1 MRLKSCT
8 AAVLATALLSG
19 LSSLTH
25 AQSSNYPTRG
35 ITLVVP
41 FAPGGATDTIGR
53 IVAQHLSKD
62 LGQNVIVDN
71 RPGAAGTVGSAA
83 VAKSPPDGYLL
94 LLGSTDTVV
103 VNAHLYKKLS
113 FDPLKDLTP
122 VAMVGDAPEI
132 IVVSASLPA
141 KNLREFIELARANSG
156 KFNYGSPGI
165 GTIPHL
171 AGEQLA
177 RMMGAKMVHIP
188 FRGSAAAM
196 KEVATGEIQLS
207 IATKASADPFVESG
221 KAKVLAIASPRRFD
235 SLPDVPTTSEAG
247 LPGYE
252 IHNWWGVLAPRGTSP
267 EIIARLNASL
277 AKMFDDPA
285 TTALFIRQGILPVRS
300 TVQQFADRI
309 RKDDPHWKDIVAGA
323 GIQME

>member
-1 MRLKSCT
+1 MRRILCK
-8 AAVLATALLSG
+8 AAMLAAGLLVGSP
-19 LSSLTH
+19 SLH
-25 AQSSNYPTRG
+25 AQSSDYPTRV

-53 IVAQHLSKD
+53 IVAQHLTKD
-62 LGQNVIVDN
+62 IGQNVIVDN
-71 RPGAAGTVGSAA
+71 RPAAAGTVGSAA
-83 VAKSPPDGYLL
+83 VAKSPPDGYTL

-113 FDPLKDLTP
+113 FNPLADLTP
-122 VAMVGDAPEI
+122 IAMVGDAPEI

-141 KNLREFIELARANSG
+141 KNLREFIELARAKSG
-156 KFNYGSPGI
+156 SFNYGSPGI

-171 AGEQLA
+171 AGQQLA
-177 RMMGAKMVHIP
+177 RMMGTKMVHIP

-207 IATKASADPFVESG
+207 IATKASADPFVDSG
-221 KAKVLAIASPRRFD
+221 KAKILAIASPRRLD
-235 SLPDVPTTSEAG
+235 SLPDVPTTAEAG

-252 IHNWWGVLAPRGTSP
+252 IHNWWGVLAPQGTP
-267 EIIARLNASL
+267 KEIVAKLNASL
-277 AKMFDDPA
+277 QKMFDEPA
-285 TTALFIRQGILPVRS
+285 TVALFKRQGIVPVRTS
-300 TVQQFADRI
+300 VQEFADRI
-309 RKDDPHWKDIVAGA
+309 RKDDPRWKEIVAGA